1 MSGIYIHIPFC
12 KKACHYCNFH
22 FSTKM
27 TLKSDL
33 VKAISLELDNKRDY
47 LSEDKIRT
55 IYFGG
60 GTPSVLT
67 DTELSNILDS
77 VYKNHNV
84 DEGAEIT
91 LEANP
96 DDLSRAKLH
105 ELKKVGV
112 NRLSI
117 GIQSFFDE
125 DLQWMN
131 RSHNSDQA
139 MTCVKEAQYLGLE
152 NISVDLIFGNP
163 TSSKS
168 IWQQNLEMTNALD
181 IPHISCYGLTVEPE
195 TALEKM
201 IKLGKLVAPKEED
214 YAEQFVGTME
224 QLTSM
229 GYDHY
234 EISNYAKRGQISKHN
249 TNYWRQEKYL
259 GVGPA
264 AHSFNGTT
272 RQWNVNNNPKY
283 IAAITNNTKSFELE
297 VLTPKDT
304 YNEFLMT
311 GLRTKWGCSKVR
323 IFDVSD
329 SQKNT
334 LQFLIEGYI
343 QAGEMVEVDDQIK
356 LTNKG
361 RLIAD
366 HIISSL
372 FVNEL

>member
-1 MSGIYIHIPFC
+1 
-12 KKACHYCNFH
+12 
-22 FSTKM
+22 
-27 TLKSDL
+27 
-33 VKAISLELDNKRDY
+33 
-47 LSEDKIRT
+47 
-55 IYFGG
+55 
-60 GTPSVLT
+60 
-67 DTELSNILDS
+67 
-77 VYKNHNV
+77 
-84 DEGAEIT
+84 
-91 LEANP
+91 
-96 DDLSRAKLH
+96 
-105 ELKKVGV
+105 
-112 NRLSI
+112 
-117 GIQSFFDE
+117 
-125 DLQWMN
+125 
-131 RSHNSDQA
+131 
-139 MTCVKEAQYLGLE
+139 
-152 NISVDLIFGNP
+152 
-163 TSSKS
+163 
-168 IWQQNLEMTNALD
+168 MTNALD

>member
-22 FSTKM
+22 FSTNLS
-27 TLKSDL
+27 LKSEL
-33 VKAISLELDNKRDY
+33 VKAISTELFHKKAY
-47 LSEDKIRT
+47 LNNDKIRT

-67 DTELSNILDS
+67 QAELGVIMDS
-77 VYKNHNV
+77 IYDNHNV
-84 DEGAEIT
+84 HKNAEIT

-96 DDLSRAKLH
+96 DDLTIAKLK
-105 ELKKVGV
+105 ELKAIGI

-125 DLQWMN
+125 DLIWMN
-131 RSHNSDQA
+131 RSHNVKQA
-139 MTCVKEAQYLGLE
+139 VECVKNAQHIGLD
-152 NISVDLIFGNP
+152 NISIDLIFGNP

-168 IWQQNLEMTNALD
+168 IWRQNLEKANDLD
-181 IPHISCYGLTVEPE
+181 VSHISCYGLTVEPN

-201 IKLGKLVAPKEED
+201 IKIGKKNAPKEED
-214 YAEQFVGTME
+214 YAEQFLTTMT
-224 QLTSM
+224 QLKAF

-234 EISNYAKRGQISKHN
+234 EISNYAKRDQISQHN

-264 AHSFNGTT
+264 AHSFNGKT
-272 RQWNVNNNPKY
+272 RQWNVSHNPKY
-283 IAAITNNTKSFELE
+283 IAAISNNSCSFEMEELS
-297 VLTPKDT
+297 PKDI
-304 YNEFLMT
+304 YNEYLMT
-311 GLRTKWGCSKVR
+311 GLRTKWGCLKERLFEIDDKKIKSL
-323 IFDVSD
+323 
-329 SQKNT
+329 NY
-334 LQFLIEGYI
+334 LIEGYMNSGDLI
-343 QAGEMVEVDDQIK
+343 ENEESFM
-356 LTNKG
+356 LTNQGK
-361 RLIAD
+361 LMAD